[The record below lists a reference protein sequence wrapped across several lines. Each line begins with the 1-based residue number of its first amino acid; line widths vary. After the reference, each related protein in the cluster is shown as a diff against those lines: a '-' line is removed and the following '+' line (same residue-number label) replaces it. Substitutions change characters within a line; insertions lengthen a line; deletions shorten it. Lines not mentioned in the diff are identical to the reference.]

1 MFCLLPNPKVY
12 FFRHVNFLD
21 RVTNIS
27 KCEVGS
33 LSSWREISLGL
44 TDWVS
49 WWNHWSLWFSKYG
62 PAATTHG
69 NLLEMPNSHP
79 KTIESETL
87 RVGHRN
93 QCFNKFFCGFRCL
106 LKFETHWWKEF
117 GITTEDQEPEGK
129 KLFYH
134 HCPPPAVSILPP
146 STASLHLQKVQGET
160 LLPCLQWKRKS
171 KNELWVLNGEK
182 IPTCLLTIVSYF
194 NYSPFPLLAHCI
206 FLMLIRTY

>member
-106 LKFETHWWKEF
+106 LKFETHRWKEF

-129 KLFYH
+129 KVFYH
-134 HCPPPAVSILPP
+134 HCPPTLCSSPTGLL
-146 STASLHLQKVQGET
+146 SLLQNIIF
-160 LLPCLQWKRKS
+160 LL
-171 KNELWVLNGEK
+171 
-182 IPTCLLTIVSYF
+182 LLDFCMNFSPLLDNAFSYF
-194 NYSPFPLLAHCI
+194 
-206 FLMLIRTY
+206 FLNIVLSCLSDRLPQMSVSQGGVPI